1 MLQFQRDDLL
11 KKFKKVSFPM
21 VLVSQDCLHHSDIIF
36 NKESSDT
43 QLQINQKINNV
54 DFFFF
59 ETEEKKPKFQKE
71 VPSENF
77 TMGWRTQK
85 NETTN
90 TKPKDTKQQKT
101 QQKPKTKN
109 LETKSNDIKP
119 DQPLN
124 NEILSEQQKPKTEE
138 TLNDNSN
145 RVAQPF
151 NEQRTGPINQI
162 PSQMGFNQNQMLN
175 YMQQQ
180 NVIFQQLIQ
189 PNLMMQNDPYFD
201 PNFDFKVL
209 EKYNQKLQFP
219 ENLPLWYLFHP
230 MIKSS
235 FGPLT
240 TLQVENMFISK
251 QIFSNSLI
259 RFIDIYERRDHDQFN
274 FFPIKE
280 LANES
285 LLNEIIPSKVLKY
298 LYVDNVQNII
308 PNNPENTT
316 NTVQNINNDITHVE
330 QTNNQEEYWEET
342 LQPLQNDNNNKSKKN
357 SKKKKQRNI
366 NEDQLNSNKNANNY
380 NPSISIY
387 SINPAATNFVQNNDD
402 GENWEEVKKAK
413 KPEKRTGKVVGANTA
428 RNTNNPITNLTSNT
442 NNNVNIN
449 LNPPVKKVPEN
460 KSQNID
466 GTKLVEALSSKKK
479 LDPSIEIIETDYISQ
494 PNNKTQGGGKKGKK
508 GTKTK
513 FTDLN
518 IEIGNIK
525 LTLGIENIGG
535 DTYKVESKKK
545 K

>member
-36 NKESSDT
+36 NKESGDT

-59 ETEEKKPKFQKE
+59 DAEEKKQKFQKE

-85 NETTN
+85 NETNN

-109 LETKSNDIKP
+109 TETKSNEIKA
-119 DQPLN
+119 DLPLN
-124 NEILSEQQKPKTEE
+124 NEVLTEQQMPKTEE
-138 TLNDNSN
+138 AVNDNSN
-145 RVAQPF
+145 RFAQPI
-151 NEQRTGPINQI
+151 NEPRTGPVNQL
-162 PSQMGFNQNQMLN
+162 PNQMGFNQNQMLN

-259 RFIDIYERRDHDQFN
+259 RFIDIYERKDHDQFN

-298 LYVDNVQNII
+298 LYVDNVQNISSNI
-308 PNNPENTT
+308 NNPENTT
-316 NTVQNINNDITHVE
+316 NTVQNSNNDITHVE
-330 QTNNQEEYWEET
+330 QTDKQEEYWEET

-357 SKKKKQRNI
+357 SKKKKQRNN
-366 NEDQLNSNKNANNY
+366 NEDLLNYNKNTNNY
-380 NPSISIY
+380 TPSISIY
-387 SINPAATNFVQNNDD
+387 STNPTTTNFVQNNDND

-413 KPEKRTGKVVGANTA
+413 KTEKRTGKVIGANTANTA
-428 RNTNNPITNLTSNT
+428 RNANNPITNLTSNT

-449 LNPPVKKVPEN
+449 PNPPVRKVAEN

-466 GTKLVEALSSKKK
+466 GTKLVEALNSKKK

-494 PNNKTQGGGKKGKK
+494 PSNKTLGGGKKGKK
-508 GTKTK
+508 GGKTK

-525 LTLGIENIGG
+525 
-535 DTYKVESKKK
+535 TYFRS
-545 K
+545 